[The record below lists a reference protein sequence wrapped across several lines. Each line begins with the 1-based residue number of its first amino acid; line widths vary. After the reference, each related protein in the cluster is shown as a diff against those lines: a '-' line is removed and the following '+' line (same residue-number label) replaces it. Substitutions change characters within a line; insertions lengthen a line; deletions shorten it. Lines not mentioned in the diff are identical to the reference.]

1 MKISIAYFSALR
13 TSNAQKIV
21 AMEKGASSLEILA
34 RGFSMK
40 YVFIN
45 LFAVNNSGASGSE

>member
-21 AMEKGASSLEILA
+21 AMEKGASSLEIFA